1 MSFQFGM
8 WHFDAQDPSSELR
21 ISRDLV
27 AAHGP
32 DGQHCYCN
40 GGVQIVY
47 SAFHT
52 TSESPHERQPY
63 ASQSG
68 KVITWDGRLD
78 NRADLIR
85 HFGKPL
91 NAESP
96 DVAIAGVAYDQ
107 WGTAAFTRLTGDWSV
122 SIWDPIVRELL
133 LAKDVIGVRRL
144 YWCITGNHVS
154 WSTLLDAIVVA
165 EELQPPFNEE
175 YIAGWFSH
183 YPASDLTPYPKLHS
197 VLPGSFVRVRPRSST
212 VAIYSRFEPL
222 RAIRYRSDAE
232 YEEHFRHAFAES
244 VKRRLR
250 SNRAVLAELSGG
262 MDSSSIVC
270 AADNLIATGNAETP
284 RLDTLSF
291 YDPSEP
297 NWDERPYF
305 TKVEALRGRTGFHID
320 VSRTNMSL
328 PGLCES
334 IAGNTPNDCARD
346 SEESAAVAE
355 CLMANGNRVVL
366 SGVGGDEMLGGVPTP
381 LPELAD
387 LLVRARFLRLAR
399 QLTAWGIAIRQPC
412 LFLLFDACR
421 QFFPPN
427 IGHTASIHATEW
439 LNPRFVEQYRV
450 VLGGYEQRLELFGP
464 LPSFQENVSTLRAL
478 QRQLQCTSKRTTHP
492 HEVCYP
498 YLDRDF
504 LEFLFA
510 LPREQ
515 LIRPGRR
522 RSLMRRALTGIV
534 PTEILE
540 RKRKAFIL
548 RAPVVAVAKNWTAI
562 EAFTQTMVS
571 EEMGVVDAKTFRK
584 VLARIRDGQ
593 VVPMVPVIRTLL
605 IEYWLRGAAARHKA
619 VAPASNAVEVQDAAE
634 YIRQGA

>member
-1 MSFQFGM
+1 MSLQFGT
-8 WHFDAQDPSSELR
+8 WHFDGHHSSPELG
-21 ISRDLV
+21 ISRDLI

-32 DGQHCYCN
+32 DGQHCYCK

-52 TSESPHERQPY
+52 TSESQHERQPH

-91 NAESP
+91 TSETP

-107 WGTAAFTRLTGDWSV
+107 WGTAAFARLIGDWAI
-122 SIWDPIVRELL
+122 SIWDPIALELL

-144 YWCITGNHVS
+144 YWCISASHVS
-154 WSTLLDAIVVA
+154 WSTVLDAIVGA
-165 EELQPPFNEE
+165 ENLQPPFNEE

-183 YPASDLTPYPKLHS
+183 YPAPNVTPYSKIHS
-197 VLPGSFVRVRPRSST
+197 VLPGSFVRIRSRRSAT
-212 VAIYSRFEPL
+212 TIYFRFEPL
-222 RAIRYRSDAE
+222 RAIRYSSDAE
-232 YEEHFRHAFAES
+232 YAEHFRDVFAES
-244 VKRRLR
+244 VRRRLR
-250 SNRAVLAELSGG
+250 SNKPVLAELSGG
-262 MDSSSIVC
+262 MDSSSVVC
-270 AADNLIATGNAETP
+270 IADNLIAAGKAETP

-305 TKVEALRGRTGFHID
+305 TKVEALRGRRGFHID

-328 PGLCES
+328 PGLRES
-334 IAGNTPNDCARD
+334 IPGITPNDCARD
-346 SEESAAVAE
+346 SGESAAIAE
-355 CLMANGNRVVL
+355 CLIANGNREVL

-381 LPELAD
+381 IPELAD
-387 LLVRARFLRLAR
+387 LLARARLVRLAH

-427 IGHTASIHATEW
+427 IGHTASVHATEW
-439 LNPRFVEQYRV
+439 LTPRFVEQYRV
-450 VLGGYEQRLELFGP
+450 VLGGYEQRLQLFGP

-478 QRQLQCTSKRTTHP
+478 QRQLQCTSKRTAHP

-504 LEFLFA
+504 VEFLFA

-515 LIRPGRR
+515 VIRPGRR

-548 RAPVVAVAKNWTAI
+548 RAPVVAVAQNWTAI

-571 EEMGVVDAKTFRK
+571 EEMGVVDAKNFRK
-584 VLARIRDGQ
+584 ALARIRDGQ

-605 IEYWLRGAAARHKA
+605 VEHWLRAAAARHKA
-619 VAPASNAVEVQDAAE
+619 VAPASNDVGVPGATE
-634 YIRQGA
+634 YLRQG